1 MSAVNKPQRG
11 EQWHIGKEIPIALV
25 IGMLAQFG
33 AWIWQAATVS
43 TKLDDLSLQVASL
56 AADKY
61 TKNDA
66 AKDGALSIQ
75 RMNDLERR
83 INNLERRR

>member
-1 MSAVNKPQRG
+1 MAPNKPVRG

-43 TKLDDLSLQVASL
+43 TKLDDLSLQVAALS
-56 AADKY
+56 ADKY
-61 TKNDA
+61 TKRDAEKDA
-66 AKDGALSIQ
+66 ALFAQ
-75 RMNDLERR
+75 RVNDLERR
-83 INNLERRR
+83 VNNLERRK